1 MVAFGGVVIDH
12 VQDYFDPRLVEVF
25 HHLLE
30 LLDLPIN
37 HLLGAVLGVGS
48 KKPDGVISPIV

>member
-30 LLDLPIN
+30 LLNLSIN
-37 HLLGAVLGVGS
+37 HILRTILGVGS
-48 KKPDGVISPIV
+48 KKTDGVISPIV